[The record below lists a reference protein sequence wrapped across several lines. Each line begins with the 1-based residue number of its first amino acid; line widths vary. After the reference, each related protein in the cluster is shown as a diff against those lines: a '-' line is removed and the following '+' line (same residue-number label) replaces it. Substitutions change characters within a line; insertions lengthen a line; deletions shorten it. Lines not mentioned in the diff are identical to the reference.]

1 MGPPKRH
8 PLPHPFCAESW
19 WTSATPLIMRA
30 KLESIASSRWVFQ
43 SQDVAVARKGGR
55 VPGGPR
61 GRQKKP
67 WQVKPFGY
75 RRCCH
80 FKPILVGLGSALG
93 MVQDWHQRE
102 IKQSAAWSNG
112 DGETGNVAHEWK
124 WWVNSYGDKNDKPPI
139 DGRVGDVLWGSL
151 EFKSAIL
158 HRGLTAVLIC
168 W

>member
-1 MGPPKRH
+1 MDFRNTFDHEGEAGIHRIFQVG
-8 PLPHPFCAESW
+8 LSVAGC
-19 WTSATPLIMRA
+19 R
-30 KLESIASSRWVFQ
+30 SRQ
-43 SQDVAVARKGGR
+43 EGRKGPR
-55 VPGGPR
+55 RSPGSA
-61 GRQKKP
+61 KKP